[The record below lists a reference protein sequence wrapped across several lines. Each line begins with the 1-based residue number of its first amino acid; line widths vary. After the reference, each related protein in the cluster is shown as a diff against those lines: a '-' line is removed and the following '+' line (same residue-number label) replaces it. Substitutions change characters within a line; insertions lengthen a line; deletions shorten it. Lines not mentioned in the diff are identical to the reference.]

1 MRSPRLNQFVIAIL
15 CMLLAGV
22 PAMAASKTSGSNS
35 KSPKTKKVS
44 SKSGKSR
51 KHVRQSQRAR
61 RGAWKR
67 RGQQGIKEDRARE
80 IQAALIREGYLQG
93 EATGQWDARTQAAM
107 QKFQADNGW
116 QSKVTPDSRALI
128 KLGLGPEHKGLLNP
142 ETAAVP
148 AVVVPGGVR

>member
-1 MRSPRLNQFVIAIL
+1 VRSPRLNQFVIAIL

-22 PAMAASKTSGSNS
+22 PAMAASKTSGS
-35 KSPKTKKVS
+35 KSSKTKKVS
-44 SKSGKSR
+44 SKSGKHG
-51 KHVRQSQRAR
+51 KARAR

-93 EATGQWDARTQAAM
+93 EATGQWDARTQAAL

>member
-35 KSPKTKKVS
+35 KSTKTKKV
-44 SKSGKSR
+44 SGKSR
-51 KHVRQSQRAR
+51 KHVKQSQRAR

>member
-22 PAMAASKTSGSNS
+22 PAMAASKTSGSSS
-35 KSPKTKKVS
+35 KSTKTKKVS
-44 SKSGKSR
+44 SKSGKHGKS
-51 KHVRQSQRAR
+51 RAR

>member
-1 MRSPRLNQFVIAIL
+1 VIAIL

-22 PAMAASKTSGSNS
+22 PAMAASKTSGSSS
-35 KSPKTKKVS
+35 KSTKTKKVS
-44 SKSGKSR
+44 SKSGKHGKS
-51 KHVRQSQRAR
+51 RAR